1 MKHYEL
7 TYLINPELTQEQTAN
22 VEEIVK
28 KHIQAKKGC
37 LDKTFKKPIKK
48 SLGYSIKKKKTAT
61 MSVLNFSLPSAEIE
75 KLRQKLYLEKEIL
88 RFMLI
93 TKKLVKPKEK
103 SKKRKDSLIR
113 KSKPIFISKKSA
125 SLKKEKETQ
134 TKKEKK
140 VDLKEIDK
148 KLEEVLKL

>member
-7 TYLINPELTQEQTAN
+7 TYLINPELTQEQIAN
-22 VEEIVK
+22 VEETVK

-37 LDKTFKKPIKK
+37 LDKAFKKPI
-48 SLGYSIKKKKTAT
+48 SLGYPIKKKKTAI
-61 MSVLNFSLPSAEIE
+61 MSVLNFSLPSTEIE

-103 SKKRKDSLIR
+103 SKIR

-134 TKKEKK
+134 TKKYCA
-140 VDLKEIDK
+140 LC
-148 KLEEVLKL
+148 L